1 MCVASWALGVT
12 EKSEHKAEA
21 MKFIEYLL
29 SGADGKDGS
38 ICADLAVTQS
48 AFPNSTLAKPDYSG
62 ADEVF
67 QDIYDM
73 YQGGYPINEFTGMK
87 EANTIMTDY
96 INELVPYMDGKQ
108 DVDTSLAR
116 CRKILMRY
124 MASKRTRS

>member
-1 MCVASWALGVT
+1 MCVANWALGVT

-62 ADEVF
+62 ADEVSR
-67 QDIYDM
+67 IS
-73 YQGGYPINEFTGMK
+73 
-87 EANTIMTDY
+87 TIC
-96 INELVPYMDGKQ
+96 IR
-108 DVDTSLAR
+108 AA
-116 CRKILMRY
+116 I
-124 MASKRTRS
+124 RSMSSQA

>member
-48 AFPNSTLAKPDYSG
+48 AFPNSKMCIRDRGS
-62 ADEVF
+62 EW
-67 QDIYDM
+67 
-73 YQGGYPINEFTGMK
+73 
-87 EANTIMTDY
+87 
-96 INELVPYMDGKQ
+96 
-108 DVDTSLAR
+108 
-116 CRKILMRY
+116 
-124 MASKRTRS
+124 